1 MADESR
7 SSTTSPPPAELG
19 LPPQFRP
26 DHNLYYGYFENRYG
40 QQLIFL
46 FDYTADRGY
55 LRGGNMGWDQVYVLP
70 GDGSLPPD
78 KLPPLGEPE
87 NLWLTACVR
96 AAVSR
101 KYTKSE
107 MSG

>member
-1 MADESR
+1 MTDKPL
-7 SSTTSPPPAELG
+7 SSTTTSPSAELR

-26 DHNLYYGYFENRYG
+26 DHNLYYGCFENRYG
-40 QQLIFL
+40 QQLIFI

-87 NLWLTACVR
+87 RLWLMACVQ
-96 AAVSR
+96 AARLR
-101 KYTKSE
+101 KF
-107 MSG
+107 

>member
-1 MADESR
+1 MIGESL
-7 SSTTSPPPAELG
+7 SSAPDAGPAEST

-26 DHNLYYGYFENRYG
+26 DHNLYYGCFENRYG
-40 QQLIFL
+40 QELIFI

-55 LRGGNMGWDQVYVLP
+55 LRGGNMGWEQVFVLP

-87 NLWLTACVR
+87 HLWLTACIR
-96 AAVSR
+96 AATLR
-101 KYTKSE
+101 KYDQK
-107 MSG
+107 